1 LQDAAYITICY
12 SDYGFALHT
21 VGFEVGA
28 RVEMVGAHLAEVGR
42 VVACY
47 VA

>member
-1 LQDAAYITICY
+1 LQDAAYIAIRY
-12 SDYGFALHT
+12 SNYGFTLHA